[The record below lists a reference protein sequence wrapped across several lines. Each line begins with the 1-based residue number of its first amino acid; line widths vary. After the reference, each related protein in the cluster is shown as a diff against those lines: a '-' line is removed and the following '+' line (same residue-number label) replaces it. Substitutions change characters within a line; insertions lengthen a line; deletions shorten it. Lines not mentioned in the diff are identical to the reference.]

1 MRKIIGNRMF
11 ARSVFT
17 AVLALML
24 FASLQ
29 AQRKERIVE
38 AWQPTHFDV
47 GVTFDNSLSKIT
59 SATTSIDVRARKND
73 LAMIDL
79 DFGSMAVSSVTIDGQ
94 AAKYAQ
100 HDEKLDVF
108 LNAPARMDQTIRIS
122 VNYSGVPKDGLI
134 LSKDRDGSP
143 SAIGDNWADRVHHWI
158 PCLDHPSA
166 KASVTFT
173 ITAPSE
179 YEAVANGSPLSK
191 NANAGMTTTWVFSE
205 PRPVSPYN
213 MVVAVGRFASGT
225 LNATSPVPI
234 TYYVPRSEGH
244 FAERGFAPAAPS
256 VVTFSNLVAPYPY
269 KKLALIVGAT
279 RFGGMENANTIV
291 FSPNYFRN
299 FDATANRSKRFGIPN
314 AAVEVDAHE
323 IAHQWFGDSVT
334 ESTWSDLWL
343 SEGFAT
349 YFAGLFLEQQEGP
362 ERFKEYMRDK
372 ARSYL
377 AYEKTRRTPI
387 HDTQT
392 EKLFDLL
399 NPNNYEKGGWVLHML
414 RGMLGDKVFFAG
426 LKTYYNEHKD
436 GVASTEDLRMAFEKA
451 SGRDL
456 KNFFDRWIYKAG
468 HPIYQLQSRDLRKGV
483 VELTLRQMQS
493 DEVFLMPVTVE
504 MTTKSG
510 KRRVIIKPEGK
521 ETILKIKSARPDVMV
536 VDPDDAILKEV
547 VD

>member
-1 MRKIIGNRMF
+1 MKTIT
-11 ARSVFT
+11 RSFFISILVCLLLSGVF
-17 AVLALML
+17 
-24 FASLQ
+24 
-29 AQRKERIVE
+29 AQRKERTVDS
-38 AWQPTHFDV
+38 WQPTHFDV
-47 GVTFDNSLSKIT
+47 GVTFDNTLSKIT
-59 SATTSIDVRARKND
+59 SATATIDVRSRKND
-73 LAMIDL
+73 LAVVDL
-79 DFGSMAVSSVTIDGQ
+79 DFGSMPISSVTIDGR

-108 LNAPARMDQTIRIS
+108 LTTPARLHQTLRIS

-134 LSKDRDGSP
+134 LSKDKDGSP
-143 SAIGDNWADRVHHWI
+143 SAIGDNWADRAHHWI

-191 NANAGMTTTWVFSE
+191 HKNSDLTTTWIFSE

-213 MVVAVGRFASGT
+213 MVVAVGRFASGR
-225 LNATSPVPI
+225 LNSASALPI
-234 TYYVPRSEGH
+234 TYYVPQSEGH
-244 FAERGFAPAAPS
+244 YAERGFAPAAPS
-256 VVTFSNLVAPYPY
+256 VATFSNLVAPYPY

-291 FSPNYFRN
+291 FSPNYFQN
-299 FDATANRSKRFGIPN
+299 FDATVNRSKRFGIPN
-314 AAVEVDAHE
+314 SAVEVDAHE

-349 YFAGLFLEQQEGP
+349 YFAGLFLEREEGAV
-362 ERFKEYMRDK
+362 RFKEYMRKK
-372 ARSYL
+372 AHAYL
-377 AYEKTRRTPI
+377 EYEKRRRAPI

-426 LKTYYNEHKD
+426 LKSYYNEHKD
-436 GVASTEDLRMAFEKA
+436 GVASTEDLRLALEKT
-451 SGRDL
+451 SGSNL
-456 KNFFDRWIYKAG
+456 KSFFDRWIYKAG
-468 HPIYQLQSRDLRKGV
+468 HPIYRLQSRDIRKGV

-493 DEVFLMPVTVE
+493 DEAFLMPVTIEVH
-504 MTTKSG
+504 TGTV
-510 KRRVIIKPEGK
+510 KRRVTINPRGK
-521 ETILKIKSARPDVMV
+521 VTILNIRSARPELMV
-536 VDPDDAILKEV
+536 IDPDEVILKEV

>member
-1 MRKIIGNRMF
+1 TPRIAVRRSIF
-11 ARSVFT
+11 A
-17 AVLALML
+17 AILGCLL
-24 FASLQ
+24 FSSLI
-29 AQRKERIVE
+29 AQRKERVIE
-38 AWQPTHFDV
+38 SWQPTHFDV
-47 GVTFDNSLSKIT
+47 VINFDRDLSQVT
-59 SATTSIDVRARKND
+59 SATTTIDVRARKGHV
-73 LAMIDL
+73 AMVDL
-79 DFGSMAVSSVTIDGQ
+79 DFGSMQVSAVRVDGRS
-94 AAKYAQ
+94 ARFAQ

-108 LNAPARMDQTIRIS
+108 LEAPARLNQSLRIS

-134 LSKDRDGSP
+134 LSKDKDGFP

-173 ITAPSE
+173 VTAPSE

-191 NANAGMTTTWVFSE
+191 RSNPNSTTTWVFSE

-213 MVVAVGRFASGT
+213 MVVAVGRFASGK
-225 LNATSPVPI
+225 LKSASPVPI
-234 TYYVPRSEGH
+234 TYYVPQSDGRY
-244 FAERGFAPAAPS
+244 AERGFAAAAPS
-256 VVTFSNLVAPYPY
+256 VLTFSNLVAPYPY

-279 RFGGMENANTIV
+279 KFGGMENANTIV

-299 FDATANRSKRFGIPN
+299 FDAVADRSKRYGIPN
-314 AAVEVDAHE
+314 SMVEVDAHE

-349 YFAGLFLEQQEGP
+349 YFAGLFLERQEGP
-362 ERFKEYMRDK
+362 GRFKEYMSEK

-377 AYEKTRRTPI
+377 AYEKTRRAPV

-414 RGMLGDKVFFAG
+414 RGIVGDRVFFGG
-426 LKTYYNEHKD
+426 LRDYYNRHKD
-436 GVASTEDLRMAFEKA
+436 GVASTEDLRAAMEKA

-456 KNFFDRWIYKAG
+456 RNFFDRWIYKAG
-468 HPIYQLQSRDLRKGV
+468 HPVYEVKWRAAGNGMI
-483 VELTLRQMQS
+483 ELTLRQTQV
-493 DEVFLMPVTVE
+493 DEAFLQPVTLE
-504 MTTKSG
+504 IKTKAG
-510 KRRVIIKPEGK
+510 KRRVAITPKDK
-521 ETILKIKSARPDVMV
+521 ETIVRIRSAVPQTIV